1 MKKGWGKIFVILIIL
16 ITSLL
21 LILNE
26 GGKSTGLSKKEKVEE
41 VEYLYKTIEENYPF
55 LEVNE
60 RLTGIDWISHKEEYL
75 GKAKETKNDEEYL
88 ELLNIMVSRLYN
100 RHTHII
106 SEKEELLGMYKFYSN
121 CYGWLRGQLDVINN
135 DKVLSRYGITEEE
148 LNDISEISKEE
159 IKLNDANNASVKDII
174 EGKVGY
180 ITIPSMLNYYEL
192 DRDRDLINTYFNKIS
207 NYEAL
212 IIDIRGNRGGGS
224 AYWMDLIVPKLIN
237 KPYSHTE
244 YNFMKDGEIIRE
256 YLSALEK
263 DEGNP
268 YETIDKLEVDKLS
281 NIPPE
286 VKEKFKYYDEVTITI
301 NPNDSV
307 NFKGNIYLLVDD
319 VVYSAA
325 ETFAVFAK
333 ESGFATL
340 IGKTTGGDG
349 IGNAPVLISLPNSG
363 YIFRMSKELGT
374 TSDGTCNEEYKT
386 IPDYEVTISRKKE
399 NYLDDECIQK
409 VLELENLK

>member
-16 ITSLL
+16 ITPLL

-26 GGKSTGLSKKEKVEE
+26 SGKSTGLSKKEKVEE

-60 RLTGIDWISHKEEYL
+60 RLTGIDWLSHKEEYL
-75 GKAKETKNDEEYL
+75 EKAKETKNDEEYL

-100 RHTHII
+100 RHTHMI
-106 SEKEELLGMYKFYSN
+106 SEKEELLAMYKFYSN
-121 CYGWLRGQLDVINN
+121 CYGWLRAQLNVINN

-148 LNDISEISKEE
+148 LNEMSEISKEE
-159 IKLNDANNASVKDII
+159 IKLNNTNNASVKDII

-192 DRDRDLINTYFNKIS
+192 DRDRNLINTYFNKIK

-268 YETIDKLEVDKLS
+268 YETIDKLDVDKLS

-286 VKEKFKYYDEVTITI
+286 VKEKFKYYDEITITI
-301 NPNDSV
+301 NPKNSV
-307 NFKGNIYLLVDD
+307 GFKGNIYLLVDG
-319 VVYSAA
+319 VVYSSA
-325 ETFAVFAK
+325 EAFSVFAK

-349 IGNAPVLISLPNSG
+349 IGSDPILLSLPKSG
-363 YIFRMSKELGT
+363 YILRMSKEMGT
-374 TSDGTCNEEYKT
+374 SSDGTCNEEYKT
-386 IPDYEVTISRKKE
+386 IPDYEVTIARKKE